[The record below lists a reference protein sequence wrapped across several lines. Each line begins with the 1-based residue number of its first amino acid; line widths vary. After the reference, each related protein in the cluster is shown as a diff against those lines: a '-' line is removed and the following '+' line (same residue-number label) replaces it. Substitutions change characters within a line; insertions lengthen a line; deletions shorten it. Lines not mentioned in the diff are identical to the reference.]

1 MNPKLRVLLVDDEY
15 YFRKLLIQLIDWEAL
30 GYIIEEEA
38 ENGSQAL
45 ELARQE
51 QYDLIV
57 ADINMPGMTGLD
69 FVEALRSSN
78 IETKVIFIT
87 SYDIFEFA
95 QAAITL
101 GASYYLLK
109 PVDEDELSRALTEIR
124 EEFLQEMQSTL
135 DVKYLKEQV
144 ERTKPL
150 LRDHFVRQLLL
161 YEPSDRPETLN
172 QHAQFYD
179 IPLNTRG
186 YVAFVVEIDEL
197 DVRYSK
203 EQERQLWRFA
213 VKNILKD
220 TFESSGAYCAVIDG
234 EDNKIAMLV
243 GHNKDQDKELMEL
256 CDQARSFID
265 QRMHLGVTLAIGQ
278 TYESLS
284 QVHLSYSEALY
295 VLKVK
300 FTKGGNRV
308 IAYSQDQEGSED
320 AVFSLPIDR
329 TEWIT
334 AIRNKNREA
343 LAEKIEEICL
353 RLVSIQASKEIALF
367 VLMECVSLGSAVIL
381 ERGGTLPSGWMT
393 DRHPLFRQMHCL
405 ETIAGLQQWLQLF
418 FNQIVFAEL
427 DNYLARFKGSDIVSK
442 AIAYIEEHFAEESLT
457 LQQTARSICANPSYL
472 SHIFKRESGKSFTEY
487 LSDLRLDRAMEMLR
501 EVPPEGLVSLKIV
514 DVSQSV
520 GYSDPYYFS
529 KCFKKKFQ
537 IVPSKIIQT

>member
-1 MNPKLRVLLVDDEY
+1 MNTKLRVLLVDDEY
-15 YFRKLLIQLIDWEAL
+15 YFRKLLINLIDWEAL

-69 FVEALRSSN
+69 FVEALRSSY

-179 IPLNTRG
+179 IPLNARG

-197 DVRYSK
+197 GVRYSE

-234 EDNKIAMLV
+234 EDNKIAILV
-243 GHNKDQDKELMEL
+243 GHNKDQDKELMDL

-284 QVHLSYSEALY
+284 QVHLSYTEALY
-295 VLKVK
+295 VLRVK

-308 IAYSQDQEGSED
+308 IAYSQDHEGSED

-343 LAEKIEEICL
+343 LAEKIEEVCSK
-353 RLVSIQASKEIALF
+353 LVSIQASKEIAVF

-405 ETIAGLQQWLQLF
+405 ETISGLQQWLQLF

-442 AIAYIEEHFAEESLT
+442 AVAYIEEHFAVESLT

-472 SHIFKRESGKSFTEY
+472 SHIFKRETGKSFTEY

-529 KCFKKKFQ
+529 KCFKRKFQ
-537 IVPSKIIQT
+537 IVPSKVIQT

>member
-15 YFRKLLIQLIDWEAL
+15 YFRKLLINLIDWEAL
-30 GYIIEEEA
+30 GYTIEQEA

-69 FVEALRSSN
+69 FVEALRSSYMD
-78 IETKVIFIT
+78 TKVIFIT

-109 PVDEDELSRALTEIR
+109 PVDEDELSHALTEIR
-124 EEFLQEMQSTL
+124 EELLQEMQSSH
-135 DVKYLKEQV
+135 DVKDLKEQV

-161 YEPSDRPETLN
+161 YEPSDSPETLYR
-172 QHAQFYD
+172 QAQYYD
-179 IPLNTRG
+179 IPLNADG

-197 DVRYSK
+197 GVRYSK

-213 VKNILKD
+213 VKNILQD

-234 EDNKIAMLV
+234 EDNKIAILV
-243 GHNKDQDKELMEL
+243 GQKDDQDKALIEL
-256 CDQARSFID
+256 CEQARCFID
-265 QRMHLGVTLAIGQ
+265 QRMHIGVTIALGQ

-284 QVHLSYSEALY
+284 QVHLSYSEAEY

-300 FTKGGNRV
+300 FAKGGNRV
-308 IAYSQDQEGSED
+308 ISYTHDQEGPED

-329 TEWIT
+329 MEWIT
-334 AIRNKNREA
+334 AIRNKNREV
-343 LAEKIEEICL
+343 LAEKINELCQ

-393 DRHPLFRQMHCL
+393 DRHPLFRQMHRL
-405 ETIAGLQQWLQLF
+405 ETISGVQYWLQLF
-418 FNQIVFAEL
+418 FNQIVFTEL

-442 AIAYIEEHFAEESLT
+442 AIAYIEEHFSEESLT
-457 LQQTARSICANPSYL
+457 LQHTARSICANPSYL
-472 SHIFKRESGKSFTEY
+472 SHIFKKETGKSFTEY

-501 EVPPEGLVSLKIV
+501 EVPPEGLVSLKII

-529 KCFKKKFQ
+529 KCFKKKFH
-537 IVPSKIIQT
+537 IVPSKVIQT

>member
-1 MNPKLRVLLVDDEY
+1 MNPKLRVLIVDDEY
-15 YFRKLLIQLIDWEAL
+15 YFRKLLINLIDWEAL
-30 GYIIEEEA
+30 GYTIEQEA

-51 QYDLIV
+51 QYDLIL

-69 FVEALRSSN
+69 FVEALRSSH
-78 IETKVIFIT
+78 IATKVIFIT
-87 SYDIFEFA
+87 SYDIFEYA

-109 PVDEDELSRALTEIR
+109 PVDEDELSQALTEIR
-124 EEFLQEMQSTL
+124 QEHLQDMQSSL
-135 DVKYLKEQV
+135 NVKDLKEQV
-144 ERTKPL
+144 ERSKPL

-161 YEPSDRPETLN
+161 YEPSDSPETLYRHAQYYDIP
-172 QHAQFYD
+172 QHAQ
-179 IPLNTRG
+179 G
-186 YVAFVVEIDEL
+186 YAAFVVEIDEL
-197 DVRYSK
+197 NVRYTK
-203 EQERQLWRFA
+203 EQERQLWRFV
-213 VKNILKD
+213 VKNILQD
-220 TFESSGAYCAVIDG
+220 TFEASGIYCAVIDG
-234 EDNKIAMLV
+234 EDKKIAMLV
-243 GHNKDQDKELMEL
+243 GHSHAQDQALIEL

-265 QRMHLGVTLAIGQ
+265 QRMHLGVTLALGQ

-284 QVHLSYSEALY
+284 QVHLSYSEAVY
-295 VLKVK
+295 VLKYK

-308 IAYSQDQEGSED
+308 ITYAQNQEEPVE

-343 LAEKIEEICL
+343 IAEKIDKVCS
-353 RLVSIQASKEIALF
+353 RLVISQASKEIAVF

-393 DRHPLFRQMHCL
+393 DRHPLFRQMHSL
-405 ETIAGLQQWLQLF
+405 ETISGLQQWLQLF
-418 FNQIVFAEL
+418 FKQIVFTEL
-427 DNYLARFKGSDIVSK
+427 DNYLANFKGSDIVSK

-457 LQQTARSICANPSYL
+457 LQQAARSICANPSYL
-472 SHIFKRESGKSFTEY
+472 SHIFKKETGKSFTEY

-501 EVPPEGLVSLKIV
+501 DVPPEGLVSLKIV

-537 IVPSKIIQT
+537 IVPSKIIQP